1 MRISDWSSDVCSSDL
16 ALGVLDLEVFA
27 GLAAGFE
34 RHQAAV
40 AADAVVLVHDRR
52 AFGQLAQ
59 VADDR
64 FWLAPGAPAAA
75 RLRGALGEQRALG
88 EDGEWNADSGLGAA
102 REAVRA
108 RGHGRSEEHT
118 T

>member
-16 ALGVLDLEVFA
+16 QLRDRHVQAVALGVLDLEVFA

-40 AADAVVLVHDRR
+40 AADAMVLVHDRR

-75 RLRGALGEQRALG
+75 RLRGALGEQLALG
-88 EDGEWNADSGLGAA
+88 EDGEWNAASGPGG
-102 REAVRA
+102 E
-108 RGHGRSEEHT
+108 
-118 T
+118 

>member
-1 MRISDWSSDVCSSDL
+1 MRISYWSSDVCSSDL

-40 AADAVVLVHDRR
+40 AADAVVLVQDRR

-64 FWLAPGAPAAA
+64 FWLAPGAPAAE
-75 RLRGALGEQRALG
+75 RLRGALGEQLDRTSVV
-88 EDGEWNADSGLGAA
+88 SGKSVS
-102 REAVRA
+102 VRVDIGGC
-108 RGHGRSEEHT
+108 RIHKKTKIHKNI
-118 T
+118 